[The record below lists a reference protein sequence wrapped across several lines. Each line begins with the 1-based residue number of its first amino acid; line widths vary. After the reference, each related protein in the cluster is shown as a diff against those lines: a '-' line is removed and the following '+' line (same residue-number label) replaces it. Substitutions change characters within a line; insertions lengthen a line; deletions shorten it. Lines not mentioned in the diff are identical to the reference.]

1 VRSFVKKM
9 FNNKIIFVSGG
20 TGSFGNMFAK
30 NILENYKPKK
40 LIIYSR
46 DEYKQFIMQEKFPLS
61 KYPGIRFLIGDVRDK
76 DRLNIAMKDVDYV
89 VHAAA
94 LKQVP
99 AAEYNPMEF
108 VKTNIHGAEN
118 IIHAAISQK
127 VKKVIALST
136 DKAANPINLYGATKL
151 ASDKIFIA
159 ANNIVGKQK
168 TFFSVVRYGNVLG
181 SRGSVMPFFQQLIDK
196 GSNYLPITDTRMTRF
211 WITLDHGANFVI
223 NTFKRMSG
231 GEIFV
236 PKIPSIKITD
246 LAKSMAPKLKIKII
260 GIRPGEKIHE
270 LMCPNETH
278 HLTLKF
284 KDHYVIFPSPANFEK
299 KQSFIFNALGEK
311 GIKVKSD
318 FEYSSDKNDKFLSI
332 IEIKKINKEYYSDP
346 V

>member
-1 VRSFVKKM
+1 MRSFVKKM

-20 TGSFGNMFAK
+20 TGSFGNRFTK
-30 NILENYKPKK
+30 IILKKYKPRK

-46 DEYKQFIMQEKFPLS
+46 DEYKQFKMQEKFPLS
-61 KYPGIRFLIGDVRDK
+61 KYPAIRFLIGDVRDK
-76 DRLNIAMKDVDYV
+76 DRLNIAMKEVDYV

-151 ASDKIFIA
+151 AADKIFVA

-181 SRGSVMPFFQQLIDK
+181 SRGSVMPFFRELIDS
-196 GSNYLPITDTRMTRF
+196 GSKFLPITNTKMTRF
-211 WITLDHGANFVI
+211 WITLDQGAEFVI
-223 NTFKRMSG
+223 NTFKRMRG

-236 PKIPSIKITD
+236 PKIPSIKIID
-246 LAKSMAPKLKIKII
+246 LAKSMAPNLKLKIV
-260 GIRPGEKIHE
+260 GVRPGEKIHE

-278 HLTLKF
+278 HLTLNF
-284 KDHYVIFPSPANFEK
+284 KNYYVIFPSPANFEK
-299 KQSFIFNALGEK
+299 KKNFLINAMGEK
-311 GIKVKSD
+311 GLKVKSD
-318 FEYSSDKNDKFLSI
+318 FEYSSDKNNHFLNINEIRKF
-332 IEIKKINKEYYSDP
+332 NKQFRDDSL
-346 V
+346 